1 MGDRVVTRLRDL
13 VELVRAPAALTVPG
27 DTLAGAAASGWPG
40 GARTALLPVAS
51 TCLYWAGMALND
63 WADRD
68 LDATER
74 PERPIPSGRVP
85 AGAAL
90 GVAAGLTVGGVAVAG
105 LAAGRAGAAVAGLLA
120 AAVWAYDLG
129 PKDGPVGVA
138 TMASTRA
145 LDVALGASAGGLV
158 GIRRALAPA
167 AIVGAHTAGVT
178 ALSRGE
184 VHGGS
189 ASTARAVAIGT
200 AAIGTA
206 AVAAASAVLGPA
218 AAGLTA
224 AAGRAPTAP
233 KTRLRSAGSL
243 ALSTAMAAW
252 YARDVL
258 RAQLDAV
265 RSPDAATVRRATGH
279 GIRGFVP
286 LQGSLVAGRGRPLA
300 ALALAASVPLGR
312 LAMRRVSAT

>member
-1 MGDRVVTRLRDL
+1 MTTLRDL
-13 VELVRAPAALTVPG
+13 AELVRAPAALTVPG
-27 DTLAGAAASGWPG
+27 DTLSGAAAAGWPG
-40 GARTALLPVAS
+40 GRRTLLLPVAS

-85 AGAAL
+85 ARTAL

-105 LAAGRAGAAVAGLLA
+105 VAAGRAGAAVATLLA

-129 PKDGPVGVA
+129 PKDGPLGAA

-145 LDVALGASAGGLV
+145 LDVALGASAGGLA
-158 GIRRALAPA
+158 GIRTAAVPA
-167 AIVGAHTAGVT
+167 ALVGAHTAGVT

-189 ASTARAVAIGT
+189 VSTARAVAIGT
-200 AAIGTA
+200 AA
-206 AVAAASAVLGPA
+206 VAAASALVGGR
-218 AAGLTA
+218 AGL
-224 AAGRAPTAP
+224 AGLVGPVGPGNAR
-233 KTRLRSAGSL
+233 RGSRVRRAGSL
-243 ALSTAMAAW
+243 ALSTGMAAW
-252 YARDVL
+252 YARGVL

-286 LQGSLVAGRGRPLA
+286 LQGSLVAGRGRPEV
-300 ALALAASVPLGR
+300 ALALAASVPVGR
-312 LAMRRVSAT
+312 LAMRVVSPT

>member
-1 MGDRVVTRLRDL
+1 MGDGVVTRLRDL

-27 DTLAGAAASGWPG
+27 DTLAGAASAGWPA
-40 GARTALLPVAS
+40 GARTAALPVAS

-63 WADRD
+63 WADRAV
-68 LDATER
+68 DATER

-85 AGAAL
+85 AGTAL
-90 GVAAGLTVGGVAVAG
+90 GVAAGLTFGGVAVAG
-105 LAAGRAGAAVAGLLA
+105 LAAGRSGATVAALLA

-129 PKDGPVGVA
+129 PKDGAVGVA

-145 LDVALGASAGGLV
+145 LDVALGASAGGLAGV
-158 GIRRALAPA
+158 RRALLPA
-167 AIVGAHTAGVT
+167 ALVGAHTAGVT

-200 AAIGTA
+200 AA
-206 AVAAASAVLGPA
+206 VATASAVLGPVRA
-218 AAGLTA
+218 ALATRATAGA
-224 AAGRAPTAP
+224 APSRGAA
-233 KTRLRSAGSL
+233 RLRPVGSV

-258 RAQLDAV
+258 RAQLAAV
-265 RSPDAATVRRATGH
+265 RSPDAATVRRATGR

-286 LQGSLVAGRGRPLA
+286 LQGSLVAGRGRPA
-300 ALALAASVPLGR
+300 AAVALAASVPLGR